1 MDFRLTPQQE
11 LFKRTVR
18 EFSEKVIAPRSR
30 EIDQKAQGIPEDIIQ
45 GMADLGI
52 FGVTI
57 PEKYGG
63 TAQPGEEMV
72 YAYLAVHE
80 LGRAELSMSLPVYT
94 LLNLGWAYMLAQHGT
109 EDAKR
114 EVLPHVAKGEW
125 FIGICTT
132 EPGGGSDLA
141 RIKTVA
147 TKKGDKYVI
156 NGEKVF
162 ISGVTEARKRGGGH
176 LTLFRTNPELGNK
189 GMTFAFVPINQQ
201 GITTTLFDDMGRMG
215 LSTGGIAY
223 KNVELAPHYVLGQE
237 NKGFYLN
244 MEGFN
249 AARILVCAACTGGA
263 ERALELSA
271 DYTKQRVLF
280 GRPLANFEG
289 ISFEIADDYAKLEM
303 LKNQLL
309 KSAWMVDQYYQ
320 DPSSFTRKEINSS
333 VAICKLTAPL
343 LTLDIAKHAMMYQGA
358 LGYTKE
364 TPLEML
370 MRGVMS
376 YVVGAEG
383 GANVMRIII
392 AREFIGDV
400 AVPYRGSAK
409 T

>member
-18 EFSEKVIAPRSR
+18 EFAEQVIAPRSR
-30 EIDQKAQGIPEDIIQ
+30 EIDQKAQGIPEEIIK
-45 GMADLGI
+45 GMVDLGL

-57 PEKYGG
+57 PEDYGG
-63 TAQPGEEMV
+63 TASPGEEMV
-72 YAYLAVHE
+72 YADIVVHE
-80 LGRAELSMSLPVYT
+80 IGRAELSMSLPVYT
-94 LLNLGWAYMLAQHGT
+94 LLNLGWSFLLARHGS
-109 EDAKR
+109 EEAKR
-114 EVLPHVAKGEW
+114 EILPRVAKGEW

-141 RIKTVA
+141 NIKTVA
-147 TKKGDKYVI
+147 TTKGDKYLI
-156 NGEKVF
+156 NGEKVY
-162 ISGVTEARKRGGGH
+162 ISGVTESKKRGGGH
-176 LTLFRTNPELGNK
+176 LTLFRTAPELGNK
-189 GMTFAFVPINQQ
+189 GMTFAYVPINLP

-223 KNVELAPHYVLGQE
+223 KNVELPKKYILDKE
-237 NKGFYLN
+237 NRGFYIN

-263 ERALELSA
+263 EKALEISA
-271 DYTKQRVLF
+271 EYTKQRVLF
-280 GRPLANFEG
+280 GQPLAKFEG

-309 KSAWMVDQYYQ
+309 KSAWMVDQFYQ
-320 DPSSFTRKEINSS
+320 DPTSVTRKEINSN

-370 MRGVMS
+370 MRGIMS

-383 GANVMRIII
+383 GANIMKIII
-392 AREFIGDV
+392 AREFMGDV
-400 AVPYRGSAK
+400 SIPYK
-409 T
+409 

>member
-11 LFKRTVR
+11 LFRRTVR
-18 EFSEKVIAPRSR
+18 EFAEQAIAPRSR
-30 EIDQKAQGIPEDIIQ
+30 EIDQKAQGIPEEIIR
-45 GMADLGI
+45 GMVDLGL

-57 PEKYGG
+57 PEQYGG
-63 TAQPGEEMV
+63 TASPGEELV
-72 YAYLAVHE
+72 YAMIAVHE
-80 LGRAELSMSLPVYT
+80 IGRAEMSMSLPVYF
-94 LLNLGWAYMLAQHGT
+94 LLNLGWSYVLSRYGS
-109 EDAKR
+109 EEAKR

-141 RIKTVA
+141 NIKTAA
-147 TKKGDKYVI
+147 TKQDGKYVL

-162 ISGVTEARKRGGGH
+162 ISGVNEATKRGGGH
-176 LTLFRTNPELGNK
+176 LTLFRTAPELGNK
-189 GMTFAFVPINQQ
+189 GMTFAYVPIHSE

-223 KNVELAPHYVLGQE
+223 KNVKLDPKYVLDRE
-237 NKGFYLN
+237 NRGFYIN

-249 AARILVCAACTGGA
+249 AARVLVCAACTGSA

-271 DYTKQRVLF
+271 EYTKQRVLF

-289 ISFEIADDYAKLEM
+289 ISFEIADDYAKLQM
-303 LKNQLL
+303 LEHTLL
-309 KSAWMVDQYYQ
+309 KTAWMIDQYYQ
-320 DPSSFTRKEINSS
+320 DSSSFTRKEINSH

-358 LGYTKE
+358 MGYTKE

-383 GANVMRIII
+383 GANIMRIII
-392 AREFIGDV
+392 GREFIGDV
-400 AVPYRGSAK
+400 AVPYRG
-409 T
+409 

>member
-11 LFKRTVR
+11 LFRRTVR
-18 EFSEKVIAPRSR
+18 EFADKNVAPRSR
-30 EIDQKAQGIPEDIIQ
+30 EIDQKAQGIPEEIIQ
-45 GMADLGI
+45 GMVDLGL

-57 PEKYGG
+57 PEEYGG
-63 TAQPGEEMV
+63 TANPGEELV
-72 YAYLAVHE
+72 YAMLAVHE
-80 LGRAELSMSLPVYT
+80 IGRAELSMSLPVYY
-94 LLNLGWAYMLAQHGT
+94 LLNLGWGYLLAKYGNEQT
-109 EDAKR
+109 KR

-132 EPGGGSDLA
+132 EPSGGSDLA
-141 RIKTVA
+141 NIKTTA
-147 TKKGDKYVI
+147 TKKDGKYVI

-162 ISGVTEARKRGGGH
+162 ISGVTESKKRGGGH
-176 LTLFRTNPELGNK
+176 LTLFKTKPELGHR
-189 GMTFAFVPINQQ
+189 GETFAYVPLNSP

-223 KNVELAPHYVLGQE
+223 KNVEIPTHNIIGEE
-237 NKGFYLN
+237 NKGFYMA

-263 ERALELSA
+263 ERALEISA
-271 DYTKQRVLF
+271 EYTKNRVLF
-280 GRPLANFEG
+280 NTPLAKFEG

-309 KSAWMVDQYYQ
+309 KTAWMVDGFYL
-320 DPSSFTRKEINSS
+320 DPNAFTRKEINSN

-343 LTLDIAKHAMMYQGA
+343 LCLDIAKHGMMHHGA
-358 LGYTKE
+358 LGYSKE

-383 GANVMRIII
+383 GANIMRIII

-400 AVPYRGSAK
+400 AIPYK
-409 T
+409 